1 MEQLTDV
8 IYILTLSDS
17 DKYIAMGKKGKKAS
31 NSGKK
36 KKQSRDTSLP
46 VLENNDANGIIDQQV
61 ADELAFIRKDKRLE
75 FCNDLINHKLLLPN
89 KPDMNINP
97 LVMRQQL
104 LSTNEQT
111 TTSKRLIRAQNM
123 IDEIDKIQ
131 SDRGDYYKN
140 EKVVDIST
148 LKNDESYIREC
159 VLWIKA
165 FTSSDFHVLI
175 VKKTLDGSPLPSCC
189 MNRS

>member
-1 MEQLTDV
+1 
-8 IYILTLSDS
+8 
-17 DKYIAMGKKGKKAS
+17 MGKKGKKAS
-31 NSGKK
+31 NGEKK
-36 KKQSRDTSLP
+36 KKQSQHTALS
-46 VLENNDANGIIDQQV
+46 VHENNNANGIIDQQQV
-61 ADELAFIRKDKRLE
+61 ADELAFIQKDKRLE
-75 FCNDLINHKLLLPN
+75 FCNDLTNHKLLLPN

-97 LVMRQQL
+97 SVMRQQL

-123 IDEIDKIQ
+123 MDEIDKIQ

-140 EKVVDIST
+140 EKIVDIST

>member
-1 MEQLTDV
+1 MQFHIHDVLNMEQLTDV

-36 KKQSRDTSLP
+36 KKQSQDTSLP

-61 ADELAFIRKDKRLE
+61 ADELAFIRKDKR

-111 TTSKRLIRAQNM
+111 TTSKRLIRYNRTEV
-123 IDEIDKIQ
+123 ITTKTRKLLIL
-131 SDRGDYYKN
+131 
-140 EKVVDIST
+140 VP
-148 LKNDESYIREC
+148 LKM
-159 VLWIKA
+159 
-165 FTSSDFHVLI
+165 
-175 VKKTLDGSPLPSCC
+175 
-189 MNRS
+189 MNHIFENAYFGLKHLHHQIFMY

>member
-1 MEQLTDV
+1 
-8 IYILTLSDS
+8 
-17 DKYIAMGKKGKKAS
+17 MGKKGKKAS
-31 NSGKK
+31 NGEKK
-36 KKQSRDTSLP
+36 KKQLQHTALS
-46 VLENNDANGIIDQQV
+46 VHENNNANGIIDQQQV
-61 ADELAFIRKDKRLE
+61 ADELAFIQKDKRLE

-97 LVMRQQL
+97 SVMRQQL

-123 IDEIDKIQ
+123 MDEIDKIQ

>member
-1 MEQLTDV
+1 MQFHIHDVLNMEQLTDV

-97 LVMRQQL
+97 LVA
-104 LSTNEQT
+104 SFN
-111 TTSKRLIRAQNM
+111 
-123 IDEIDKIQ
+123 
-131 SDRGDYYKN
+131 
-140 EKVVDIST
+140 
-148 LKNDESYIREC
+148 
-159 VLWIKA
+159 
-165 FTSSDFHVLI
+165 
-175 VKKTLDGSPLPSCC
+175 
-189 MNRS
+189 